1 MTKHVGRNGEL
12 KFGANTVA
20 EVRNWAFDDTPDEI
34 EAAAMKDTQKQTFY
48 GLAKVSGTIGLFL
61 DPSDATGQG
70 LVVQGTTV
78 ASATI
83 TPDGSA
89 SLDYIYTFT
98 NMNIGPVSRSA
109 DVDGMVEMTFGFTAD
124 SYTETQIP

>member
-1 MTKHVGRNGEL
+1 L
-12 KFGANTVA
+12 KFGANAVA
-20 EVRNWAFDDTPDEI
+20 EVRNWSFDDTPDEI
-34 EAAAMKDTQKQTFY
+34 EAAAMLDTQKQTFY

-98 NMNIGPVSRSA
+98 NMNIGPVSRSS